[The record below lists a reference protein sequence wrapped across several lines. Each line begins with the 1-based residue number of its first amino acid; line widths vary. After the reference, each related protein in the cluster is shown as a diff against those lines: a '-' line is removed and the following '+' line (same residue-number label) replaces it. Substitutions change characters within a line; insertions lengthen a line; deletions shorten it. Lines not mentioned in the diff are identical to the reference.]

1 MAATIILSSK
11 TVLEN
16 PVAGTVIGTLSV
28 LGGKGNEIFTYT
40 LADSLS
46 DRFEI
51 REIGNTKVFELVV
64 KTGGSDLFDFESDD
78 QKQFEIGISAEGDK
92 GTIAAEMAFTI
103 DVTDNKAPTD
113 ITLSNAAV
121 VEHAAT
127 GAEIGLLSTID
138 PDLKDTFSYVLTNDA
153 EGRFAIVNGKL
164 VVKDGAKLDYLTA
177 ASHQITVQVT
187 DGDNNVFTKTL
198 TINVT
203 DALEVLNGTAK
214 NDRIFGTSGGDMLS
228 GFGGN
233 DKIYGLDGDDVLNGG
248 AGKDMLY
255 GGAGKDTFV
264 FDTKVKKGHFDHIND
279 FNVADDTIQVNLSA
293 LSSFKV
299 KMSKKDAF
307 GAMKGGKDKGGDK
320 VSTFKLDKILK
331 KGKLDDKFFSLADK
345 AKDSSDMFYYNSKN
359 GFLYIDADG
368 SGKGK
373 GIEIAKLSKGLNLTA
388 DDFLFI

>member
-28 LGGKGNEIFTYT
+28 LGGKGNEAFEYT
-40 LADSLS
+40 LADSVS

-51 REIGNTKVFELVV
+51 RLNAISGQYELVV
-64 KTGGSDLFDFESDD
+64 LTGGSDLFDFESADL
-78 QKQFEIGISAEGDK
+78 KQFEIAISALGDK
-92 GTIAAEMAFTI
+92 GTIAGEMAFTI

-113 ITLSNAAV
+113 ITLSNAAI

-138 PDLKDTFSYVLTNDA
+138 PNLKDTFSYVLTNDA

-198 TINVT
+198 TINIT
-203 DALEVLNGTAK
+203 DAFEMFNGSGRNDRLMGTA
-214 NDRIFGTSGGDMLS
+214 GADMLS

-233 DKIYGLDGDDVLNGG
+233 DKLYGLAGDDMLIGG

-255 GGAGKDTFV
+255 GGAGKDIFV
-264 FDTKVKKGHFDHIND
+264 FDTPVKKGHFDHIVD
-279 FNVADDTIQVNLSA
+279 FNSADDTIQISLSA
-293 LSSFKV
+293 LKSFKV
-299 KMSKKDAF
+299 KVPKSEVF
-307 GAMKGGKDKGGDK
+307 GEMKGKKGSDKKASFGLDK
-320 VSTFKLDKILK
+320 VFE
-331 KGKLDDKFFSLADK
+331 KGKLEKKFFSINK
-345 AKDSSDMFYYNSKN
+345 AKDAYDFVVYDKKN
-359 GFLYIDADG
+359 GFVTLDLDG
-368 SGKGK
+368 SGGNKGFV
-373 GIEIAKLSKGLNLTA
+373 IAKLKPGTFVSA